1 MTIEH
6 SDIGNGEIHT
16 PFNWVVPDAVARQAL
31 TPPAGDVRK
40 VLLQQDDESEWLLI
54 STGPA
59 VWRRRNGTE
68 AFEQATPLATW
79 TVPHNLNRY
88 PSVTVT
94 DHLGSVLLADVQYVD
109 ANTVQ
114 INHSVPMIGKAYC
127 N

>member
-16 PFNWVVPDAVARQAL
+16 PFNWVVPDAAARLLL
-31 TPPAGDVRK
+31 TPTPGDVWK
-40 VLLQQDDESEWLLI
+40 VLLQQDNESEWLLI

-59 VWRRRNGTE
+59 VWRRRSGTE
-68 AFEQATPLATW
+68 AFEQTTPLATW

-94 DHLGSVLLADVQYVD
+94 DHLGAVLLADVQYVD

-114 INHSVPMIGKAYC
+114 INHSVPMTGRAYC